1 MLLRSVTEHIKNQNW
16 FAVFID
22 FLIVVVGVFI
32 GIQVANWNES
42 RLLDQQSLEFTQR
55 LQADIQEEAWDFQYM
70 IEYYTDVRENAE
82 RVALDLEG
90 DKKLSDKDLVIAAY
104 RASQINIVTRRR
116 ATYDEL
122 VSIGKLDLIKDDT
135 LRNTANAVYDF
146 PLYDTIYESGYYSKY
161 RELFRM
167 QIHSQ
172 VQLSLNQHCGDK
184 NVEPLDYEAI
194 VDSIDYPCALPI
206 EEALIAEAA
215 DTIRTDKS
223 FLPLLR
229 LRLAQL
235 QSNVFSLE
243 YYYPEVS
250 DNLKKFRPN

>member
-1 MLLRSVTEHIKNQNW
+1 MLLRRVTLHIKSQNW

-32 GIQVANWNES
+32 GIQVANWNEN
-42 RLLDQQSLEFTQR
+42 RLLNQQSIDFSKR
-55 LQADIQEEAWDFQYM
+55 LQADIREEAWDFQYM

-82 RVALDLEG
+82 RVVLDLEG
-90 DKKLSDKDLVIAAY
+90 NTKLSDHALVIAAY

-122 VSIGKLDLIKDDT
+122 VSIGKLDLIKNDL

-146 PLYDTIYESGYYSKY
+146 PLYDTIYESGYSSKY

-167 QIHSQ
+167 RINSQ
-172 VQLSLNQHCGDK
+172 VQLALNVNCGDK
-184 NVEPLDYEAI
+184 NVEPLDYQAI
-194 VDSIDYPCALPI
+194 VNSIDYPCDLPI
-206 EEALIAEAA
+206 PETLIADAA
-215 DTIRTDKS
+215 NTIRTDKA
-223 FLPLLR
+223 FLPFIR
-229 LRLAQL
+229 LRLVQL

-250 DNLKKFRPN
+250 NNLKSFR